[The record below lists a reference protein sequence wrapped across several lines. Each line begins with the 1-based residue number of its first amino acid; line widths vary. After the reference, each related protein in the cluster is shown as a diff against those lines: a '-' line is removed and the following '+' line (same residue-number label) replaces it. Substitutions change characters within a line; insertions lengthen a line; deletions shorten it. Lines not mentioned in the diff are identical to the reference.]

1 MKRSWANRVA
11 RVFLLWV
18 AFPLWGGEPENQ
30 LRSRLIW
37 QGDAVNLWGSPSPDG
52 KWLSFVDGSTG
63 ALALRNVQDGSTRPI
78 PGASGGG
85 TGEFAYFSTFDRTG
99 GRIAFAWFNSNGH
112 YELRVAAVDSADSRP
127 GSTEVLFSN
136 PEVRFVQP
144 CAWSHDG
151 ERVLTLFFRQDN
163 TSQIAL
169 VDVVDR
175 SVHVLRSLPWIYP
188 KRMDLSPDGRYLVY
202 DNLAEPDGS
211 ERDLYVMR
219 TDGTQEWRLLD
230 GPADDQSPVWAHNGD
245 SIWFVSDRGGSQS
258 IWRVGVHRGKAA
270 DAPQRL
276 RGPLPRVLLIGATRS
291 GDVFFGLRK
300 GAAQLY
306 SQDWGPSSGSVS
318 SAAVPMYEE
327 VLAGDRLLPVFAPDG
342 EGIAF
347 LAQVGTENQGRGH
360 QAVVLQSIESGQSE
374 PLSTRLAFVQAMRFA
389 PDGAS
394 LLLSGSDRRGRSG
407 LFLHDR
413 QTGRTRPL
421 ELVDTHSV
429 EGIPGSFSSSGKSV
443 FLAVSG
449 PLSGRLD
456 LVERSLEGDGG
467 QRLIGSLPRGK
478 RVIDITAS
486 PNSRQIAL
494 AWASRGASG
503 GATLA
508 MVDARGGPLEPI
520 LTLPQGEL
528 TDVAWD
534 PGGAQLLVGTRGHA
548 GARLWLVS
556 ATGDSMTE
564 VPSPKDRR
572 PGLSFSPD
580 GKRLAY
586 AAGRTQQEVWVLQ
599 HVALER

>member
-151 ERVLTLFFRQDN
+151 ERVLTLFFREDN

-245 SIWFVSDRGGSQS
+245 SIWFVSDRGGSQA

-347 LAQVGTENQGRGH
+347 LAQVGTENQGRGSPSRCAAVNRERAKR
-360 QAVVLQSIESGQSE
+360 AVVN
-374 PLSTRLAFVQAMRFA
+374 STRLRAGNALCAGWRIA
-389 PDGAS
+389 AALRERSPGA
-394 LLLSGSDRRGRSG
+394 LGTVPPRPANGADTTLGTGRHPFRRGHPR
-407 LFLHDR
+407 LLQQLR
-413 QTGRTRPL
+413 QVR
-421 ELVDTHSV
+421 
-429 EGIPGSFSSSGKSV
+429 F
-443 FLAVSG
+443 
-449 PLSGRLD
+449 SGRFWPAQ
-456 LVERSLEGDGG
+456 RSS
-467 QRLIGSLPRGK
+467 RLSREVLGR
-478 RVIDITAS
+478 RRRTAS
-486 PNSRQIAL
+486 DWIA
-494 AWASRGASG
+494 S
-503 GATLA
+503 
-508 MVDARGGPLEPI
+508 
-520 LTLPQGEL
+520 
-528 TDVAWD
+528 
-534 PGGAQLLVGTRGHA
+534 
-548 GARLWLVS
+548 
-556 ATGDSMTE
+556 
-564 VPSPKDRR
+564 
-572 PGLSFSPD
+572 
-580 GKRLAY
+580 
-586 AAGRTQQEVWVLQ
+586 
-599 HVALER
+599 